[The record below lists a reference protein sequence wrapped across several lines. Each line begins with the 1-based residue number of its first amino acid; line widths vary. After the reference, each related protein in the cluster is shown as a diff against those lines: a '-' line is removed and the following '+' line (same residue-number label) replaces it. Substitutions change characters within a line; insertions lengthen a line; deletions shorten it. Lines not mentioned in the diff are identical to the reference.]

1 MQRWMLVTVSCALL
15 SACVSGNGVSR
26 GDGPDRAIGWLH
38 GNCLALEDA
47 SARVGQEV
55 AVVMLGEEQQ
65 VMTAQVT
72 GTANDGGE
80 CIALTDDRRDTNL
93 RTGLTFY
100 KVDAAPELELGIG
113 VVQTGGNRQ
122 LNTPELLDTNGDGRR
137 DAFGRCATS
146 EGVRFVVWADEARQ
160 EVPLWTGYYY
170 LGYDTEADC
179 PEEWAGSGHSE
190 GE

>member
-26 GDGPDRAIGWLH
+26 GDRPDRAIGWLH

-93 RTGLTFY
+93 RNGLTFY
-100 KVDAAPELELGIG
+100 KIGADAQVELGIG
-113 VVQTGGNRQ
+113 VVQAGGSRA
-122 LNTPELLDTNGDGRR
+122 LTVSELLDTNGDGRR
-137 DAFGRCATS
+137 DSFSHCTTS
-146 EGVRFVVWADEARQ
+146 EGVQFSVWTDEARSGA
-160 EVPLWTGYYY
+160 PMWTGYYY
-170 LGYDTEADC
+170 LGYDIEANC
-179 PEEWAGSGHSE
+179 PEDR
-190 GE
+190 